1 MLDSR
6 PVHILTI
13 SSIVIVNT
21 SGASIVLSAVSA
33 GDICPLGVGGEDKI
47 NDGAWVL
54 ANLEG
59 NGVYVFTVHVSL

>member
-1 MLDSR
+1 MQES

-13 SSIVIVNT
+13 GSIVVVNT
-21 SGASIVLSAVSA
+21 SGASTVLTAVSA

-47 NDGAWVL
+47 NDGAWVG

>member
-1 MLDSR
+1 
-6 PVHILTI
+6 
-13 SSIVIVNT
+13 VIVNT